1 MQFFTLG
8 QSILMCVT
16 IESEM
21 CKQMQLETDH
31 TNDNT
36 ADMLIKVVMKDKLNV
51 CPPHWHGYQKSERQ

>member
-1 MQFFTLG
+1 
-8 QSILMCVT
+8 MCVT

-36 ADMLIKVVMKDKLNV
+36 ADTLIKVVTKDKLNV